1 MSELTHVQ
9 LAEQNGPGCF
19 EVGHDSRI
27 VFGYEIRA
35 NLGRVGSEHAFGVD
49 LVLDGD
55 GYSVEWASI
64 ITASDS
70 GLSLK
75 SFLPGGLCHD
85 CNIRVD

>member
-1 MSELTHVQ
+1 MGELTHVQ
-9 LAEQNGPGCF
+9 LAEHNGPGSF
-19 EVGHDSRI
+19 KVGYDSRI

-35 NLGRVGSEHAFGVD
+35 NLGRVGSEHAFRVD

-64 ITASDS
+64 IPASDS
-70 GLSLK
+70 GHSLK
-75 SFLPGGLCHD
+75 SFLPAGHCHD